1 MKLELIG
8 HDEKYALEQSL
19 LTLFPGEKPVY
30 GTVDKT
36 ADTRWARV
44 TLTEEDE
51 RVQVTTELGV
61 DGKSAAHS
69 YDYPLSGTEYEK
81 EGQRRHAVGISFFG
95 AAKDLLGISPAW
107 GSLTGVRPSKV
118 ALSLIREGGKKR
130 AEKELQELYCVTP
143 ARARLAI
150 EAADAGIRA
159 AAELEPNDISLYV
172 GIPFCP
178 TRCAY
183 CSFVAQSVEK
193 SFSLVEPYLEALFD
207 EITAAGQL
215 VRELGLNVKSFYMGG
230 GTPTTLTADQMD
242 RLLSKLEQNFDFGNL
257 AELTI
262 EAGRPDTID
271 PEKLR
276 VLRAHNTTRVSINPQ
291 TMEDNVL
298 AAIGRRHT
306 ADDIRRAME
315 QVRAAGFPHV
325 NMDLIAGLPEDT
337 PEGFA
342 RSLDEVI
349 SMGAD
354 NITVHRIGI
363 MLGRI
368 ADSIAVLFLKKN
380 IINEDELPVYQ
391 YGMQVLICN
400 IAGMLTVLIVGI
412 LISRLVES
420 IIFIT
425 IYATLRIY
433 TGGYHART
441 PLVCNIVFLGTY
453 LVTVMLEALKVNNSV
468 VWIMYLLS
476 CLIILRF
483 SPIENVNKELDEKDK
498 EIYRNKSLIISTLL
512 LMILLAGDITDRY
525 SNGAVNNIM
534 MNMYSDISLYMKLVI
549 ISIAVL
555 MLYALFKDK

>member
-1 MKLELIG
+1 
-8 HDEKYALEQSL
+8 
-19 LTLFPGEKPVY
+19 
-30 GTVDKT
+30 
-36 ADTRWARV
+36 
-44 TLTEEDE
+44 
-51 RVQVTTELGV
+51 
-61 DGKSAAHS
+61 
-69 YDYPLSGTEYEK
+69 
-81 EGQRRHAVGISFFG
+81 
-95 AAKDLLGISPAW
+95 
-107 GSLTGVRPSKV
+107 
-118 ALSLIREGGKKR
+118 
-130 AEKELQELYCVTP
+130 
-143 ARARLAI
+143 
-150 EAADAGIRA
+150 
-159 AAELEPNDISLYV
+159 
-172 GIPFCP
+172 
-178 TRCAY
+178 
-183 CSFVAQSVEK
+183 
-193 SFSLVEPYLEALFD
+193 
-207 EITAAGQL
+207 
-215 VRELGLNVKSFYMGG
+215 
-230 GTPTTLTADQMD
+230 
-242 RLLSKLEQNFDFGNL
+242 
-257 AELTI
+257 
-262 EAGRPDTID
+262 
-271 PEKLR
+271 
-276 VLRAHNTTRVSINPQ
+276 
-291 TMEDNVL
+291 
-298 AAIGRRHT
+298 
-306 ADDIRRAME
+306 
-315 QVRAAGFPHV
+315 
-325 NMDLIAGLPEDT
+325 
-337 PEGFA
+337 
-342 RSLDEVI
+342 
-349 SMGAD
+349 
-354 NITVHRIGI
+354 

-476 CLIILRF
+476 CLIIL

>member
-1 MKLELIG
+1 
-8 HDEKYALEQSL
+8 
-19 LTLFPGEKPVY
+19 
-30 GTVDKT
+30 
-36 ADTRWARV
+36 
-44 TLTEEDE
+44 
-51 RVQVTTELGV
+51 
-61 DGKSAAHS
+61 
-69 YDYPLSGTEYEK
+69 
-81 EGQRRHAVGISFFG
+81 
-95 AAKDLLGISPAW
+95 
-107 GSLTGVRPSKV
+107 
-118 ALSLIREGGKKR
+118 
-130 AEKELQELYCVTP
+130 
-143 ARARLAI
+143 
-150 EAADAGIRA
+150 
-159 AAELEPNDISLYV
+159 
-172 GIPFCP
+172 
-178 TRCAY
+178 
-183 CSFVAQSVEK
+183 
-193 SFSLVEPYLEALFD
+193 
-207 EITAAGQL
+207 
-215 VRELGLNVKSFYMGG
+215 
-230 GTPTTLTADQMD
+230 
-242 RLLSKLEQNFDFGNL
+242 
-257 AELTI
+257 
-262 EAGRPDTID
+262 
-271 PEKLR
+271 
-276 VLRAHNTTRVSINPQ
+276 
-291 TMEDNVL
+291 
-298 AAIGRRHT
+298 
-306 ADDIRRAME
+306 
-315 QVRAAGFPHV
+315 
-325 NMDLIAGLPEDT
+325 
-337 PEGFA
+337 
-342 RSLDEVI
+342 
-349 SMGAD
+349 
-354 NITVHRIGI
+354 

-368 ADSIAVLFLKKN
+368 ADSIAVFFLKKN

>member
-1 MKLELIG
+1 MLE
-8 HDEKYALEQSL
+8 
-19 LTLFPGEKPVY
+19 
-30 GTVDKT
+30 
-36 ADTRWARV
+36 
-44 TLTEEDE
+44 
-51 RVQVTTELGV
+51 
-61 DGKSAAHS
+61 
-69 YDYPLSGTEYEK
+69 
-81 EGQRRHAVGISFFG
+81 
-95 AAKDLLGISPAW
+95 
-107 GSLTGVRPSKV
+107 
-118 ALSLIREGGKKR
+118 
-130 AEKELQELYCVTP
+130 
-143 ARARLAI
+143 
-150 EAADAGIRA
+150 
-159 AAELEPNDISLYV
+159 
-172 GIPFCP
+172 
-178 TRCAY
+178 
-183 CSFVAQSVEK
+183 
-193 SFSLVEPYLEALFD
+193 
-207 EITAAGQL
+207 
-215 VRELGLNVKSFYMGG
+215 
-230 GTPTTLTADQMD
+230 
-242 RLLSKLEQNFDFGNL
+242 
-257 AELTI
+257 
-262 EAGRPDTID
+262 
-271 PEKLR
+271 
-276 VLRAHNTTRVSINPQ
+276 
-291 TMEDNVL
+291 
-298 AAIGRRHT
+298 
-306 ADDIRRAME
+306 
-315 QVRAAGFPHV
+315 
-325 NMDLIAGLPEDT
+325 
-337 PEGFA
+337 
-342 RSLDEVI
+342 
-349 SMGAD
+349 
-354 NITVHRIGI
+354 
-363 MLGRI
+363 RI

>member
-1 MKLELIG
+1 
-8 HDEKYALEQSL
+8 
-19 LTLFPGEKPVY
+19 
-30 GTVDKT
+30 
-36 ADTRWARV
+36 
-44 TLTEEDE
+44 
-51 RVQVTTELGV
+51 
-61 DGKSAAHS
+61 
-69 YDYPLSGTEYEK
+69 
-81 EGQRRHAVGISFFG
+81 
-95 AAKDLLGISPAW
+95 
-107 GSLTGVRPSKV
+107 
-118 ALSLIREGGKKR
+118 
-130 AEKELQELYCVTP
+130 
-143 ARARLAI
+143 
-150 EAADAGIRA
+150 
-159 AAELEPNDISLYV
+159 
-172 GIPFCP
+172 
-178 TRCAY
+178 
-183 CSFVAQSVEK
+183 
-193 SFSLVEPYLEALFD
+193 
-207 EITAAGQL
+207 
-215 VRELGLNVKSFYMGG
+215 
-230 GTPTTLTADQMD
+230 
-242 RLLSKLEQNFDFGNL
+242 
-257 AELTI
+257 
-262 EAGRPDTID
+262 
-271 PEKLR
+271 
-276 VLRAHNTTRVSINPQ
+276 
-291 TMEDNVL
+291 
-298 AAIGRRHT
+298 
-306 ADDIRRAME
+306 
-315 QVRAAGFPHV
+315 
-325 NMDLIAGLPEDT
+325 
-337 PEGFA
+337 
-342 RSLDEVI
+342 
-349 SMGAD
+349 
-354 NITVHRIGI
+354 

-512 LMILLAGDITDRY
+512 LMILLAGDIQRLMGIED
-525 SNGAVNNIM
+525 SLNNIM

>member
-1 MKLELIG
+1 
-8 HDEKYALEQSL
+8 
-19 LTLFPGEKPVY
+19 
-30 GTVDKT
+30 
-36 ADTRWARV
+36 
-44 TLTEEDE
+44 
-51 RVQVTTELGV
+51 
-61 DGKSAAHS
+61 
-69 YDYPLSGTEYEK
+69 
-81 EGQRRHAVGISFFG
+81 
-95 AAKDLLGISPAW
+95 
-107 GSLTGVRPSKV
+107 
-118 ALSLIREGGKKR
+118 
-130 AEKELQELYCVTP
+130 
-143 ARARLAI
+143 
-150 EAADAGIRA
+150 
-159 AAELEPNDISLYV
+159 
-172 GIPFCP
+172 
-178 TRCAY
+178 
-183 CSFVAQSVEK
+183 
-193 SFSLVEPYLEALFD
+193 
-207 EITAAGQL
+207 
-215 VRELGLNVKSFYMGG
+215 
-230 GTPTTLTADQMD
+230 
-242 RLLSKLEQNFDFGNL
+242 
-257 AELTI
+257 
-262 EAGRPDTID
+262 
-271 PEKLR
+271 
-276 VLRAHNTTRVSINPQ
+276 
-291 TMEDNVL
+291 
-298 AAIGRRHT
+298 
-306 ADDIRRAME
+306 
-315 QVRAAGFPHV
+315 
-325 NMDLIAGLPEDT
+325 
-337 PEGFA
+337 
-342 RSLDEVI
+342 
-349 SMGAD
+349 
-354 NITVHRIGI
+354 

-483 SPIENVNKELDEKDK
+483 SPIEKELDEKDK

>member
-1 MKLELIG
+1 
-8 HDEKYALEQSL
+8 
-19 LTLFPGEKPVY
+19 
-30 GTVDKT
+30 
-36 ADTRWARV
+36 
-44 TLTEEDE
+44 
-51 RVQVTTELGV
+51 
-61 DGKSAAHS
+61 
-69 YDYPLSGTEYEK
+69 
-81 EGQRRHAVGISFFG
+81 
-95 AAKDLLGISPAW
+95 
-107 GSLTGVRPSKV
+107 
-118 ALSLIREGGKKR
+118 
-130 AEKELQELYCVTP
+130 
-143 ARARLAI
+143 
-150 EAADAGIRA
+150 
-159 AAELEPNDISLYV
+159 
-172 GIPFCP
+172 
-178 TRCAY
+178 
-183 CSFVAQSVEK
+183 
-193 SFSLVEPYLEALFD
+193 
-207 EITAAGQL
+207 
-215 VRELGLNVKSFYMGG
+215 
-230 GTPTTLTADQMD
+230 
-242 RLLSKLEQNFDFGNL
+242 
-257 AELTI
+257 
-262 EAGRPDTID
+262 
-271 PEKLR
+271 
-276 VLRAHNTTRVSINPQ
+276 
-291 TMEDNVL
+291 
-298 AAIGRRHT
+298 
-306 ADDIRRAME
+306 
-315 QVRAAGFPHV
+315 
-325 NMDLIAGLPEDT
+325 
-337 PEGFA
+337 
-342 RSLDEVI
+342 
-349 SMGAD
+349 
-354 NITVHRIGI
+354 

-368 ADSIAVLFLKKN
+368 ADSITVLFLKKN

>member
-1 MKLELIG
+1 
-8 HDEKYALEQSL
+8 
-19 LTLFPGEKPVY
+19 
-30 GTVDKT
+30 
-36 ADTRWARV
+36 
-44 TLTEEDE
+44 
-51 RVQVTTELGV
+51 
-61 DGKSAAHS
+61 
-69 YDYPLSGTEYEK
+69 
-81 EGQRRHAVGISFFG
+81 
-95 AAKDLLGISPAW
+95 
-107 GSLTGVRPSKV
+107 
-118 ALSLIREGGKKR
+118 
-130 AEKELQELYCVTP
+130 
-143 ARARLAI
+143 
-150 EAADAGIRA
+150 
-159 AAELEPNDISLYV
+159 
-172 GIPFCP
+172 
-178 TRCAY
+178 
-183 CSFVAQSVEK
+183 
-193 SFSLVEPYLEALFD
+193 
-207 EITAAGQL
+207 
-215 VRELGLNVKSFYMGG
+215 
-230 GTPTTLTADQMD
+230 
-242 RLLSKLEQNFDFGNL
+242 
-257 AELTI
+257 
-262 EAGRPDTID
+262 
-271 PEKLR
+271 
-276 VLRAHNTTRVSINPQ
+276 
-291 TMEDNVL
+291 
-298 AAIGRRHT
+298 
-306 ADDIRRAME
+306 
-315 QVRAAGFPHV
+315 
-325 NMDLIAGLPEDT
+325 
-337 PEGFA
+337 
-342 RSLDEVI
+342 
-349 SMGAD
+349 
-354 NITVHRIGI
+354 

-534 MNMYSDISLYMKLVI
+534 MNMYSDISLYMKLDI

>member
-1 MKLELIG
+1 
-8 HDEKYALEQSL
+8 
-19 LTLFPGEKPVY
+19 
-30 GTVDKT
+30 
-36 ADTRWARV
+36 
-44 TLTEEDE
+44 
-51 RVQVTTELGV
+51 
-61 DGKSAAHS
+61 
-69 YDYPLSGTEYEK
+69 
-81 EGQRRHAVGISFFG
+81 
-95 AAKDLLGISPAW
+95 
-107 GSLTGVRPSKV
+107 
-118 ALSLIREGGKKR
+118 
-130 AEKELQELYCVTP
+130 
-143 ARARLAI
+143 
-150 EAADAGIRA
+150 
-159 AAELEPNDISLYV
+159 
-172 GIPFCP
+172 
-178 TRCAY
+178 
-183 CSFVAQSVEK
+183 
-193 SFSLVEPYLEALFD
+193 
-207 EITAAGQL
+207 
-215 VRELGLNVKSFYMGG
+215 
-230 GTPTTLTADQMD
+230 
-242 RLLSKLEQNFDFGNL
+242 
-257 AELTI
+257 
-262 EAGRPDTID
+262 
-271 PEKLR
+271 
-276 VLRAHNTTRVSINPQ
+276 
-291 TMEDNVL
+291 
-298 AAIGRRHT
+298 
-306 ADDIRRAME
+306 
-315 QVRAAGFPHV
+315 
-325 NMDLIAGLPEDT
+325 
-337 PEGFA
+337 
-342 RSLDEVI
+342 
-349 SMGAD
+349 
-354 NITVHRIGI
+354 

-425 IYATLRIY
+425 IYATLRINTWK

>member
-1 MKLELIG
+1 MK
-8 HDEKYALEQSL
+8 KSNVL
-19 LTLFPGEKPVY
+19 LNCVAK
-30 GTVDKT
+30 
-36 ADTRWARV
+36 AA
-44 TLTEEDE
+44 
-51 RVQVTTELGV
+51 QH
-61 DGKSAAHS
+61 SAKKAVNS
-69 YDYPLSGTEYEK
+69 ASIWSCYQPK
-81 EGQRRHAVGISFFG
+81 EPQT
-95 AAKDLLGISPAW
+95 AAK
-107 GSLTGVRPSKV
+107 
-118 ALSLIREGGKKR
+118 
-130 AEKELQELYCVTP
+130 
-143 ARARLAI
+143 
-150 EAADAGIRA
+150 
-159 AAELEPNDISLYV
+159 
-172 GIPFCP
+172 
-178 TRCAY
+178 
-183 CSFVAQSVEK
+183 
-193 SFSLVEPYLEALFD
+193 
-207 EITAAGQL
+207 
-215 VRELGLNVKSFYMGG
+215 
-230 GTPTTLTADQMD
+230 
-242 RLLSKLEQNFDFGNL
+242 
-257 AELTI
+257 
-262 EAGRPDTID
+262 
-271 PEKLR
+271 
-276 VLRAHNTTRVSINPQ
+276 
-291 TMEDNVL
+291 
-298 AAIGRRHT
+298 
-306 ADDIRRAME
+306 
-315 QVRAAGFPHV
+315 
-325 NMDLIAGLPEDT
+325 
-337 PEGFA
+337 
-342 RSLDEVI
+342 
-349 SMGAD
+349 
-354 NITVHRIGI
+354 
-363 MLGRI
+363 
-368 ADSIAVLFLKKN
+368 LKKN

>member
-1 MKLELIG
+1 
-8 HDEKYALEQSL
+8 
-19 LTLFPGEKPVY
+19 
-30 GTVDKT
+30 
-36 ADTRWARV
+36 
-44 TLTEEDE
+44 
-51 RVQVTTELGV
+51 
-61 DGKSAAHS
+61 
-69 YDYPLSGTEYEK
+69 
-81 EGQRRHAVGISFFG
+81 
-95 AAKDLLGISPAW
+95 
-107 GSLTGVRPSKV
+107 
-118 ALSLIREGGKKR
+118 
-130 AEKELQELYCVTP
+130 
-143 ARARLAI
+143 
-150 EAADAGIRA
+150 
-159 AAELEPNDISLYV
+159 
-172 GIPFCP
+172 
-178 TRCAY
+178 
-183 CSFVAQSVEK
+183 
-193 SFSLVEPYLEALFD
+193 
-207 EITAAGQL
+207 
-215 VRELGLNVKSFYMGG
+215 
-230 GTPTTLTADQMD
+230 
-242 RLLSKLEQNFDFGNL
+242 
-257 AELTI
+257 
-262 EAGRPDTID
+262 
-271 PEKLR
+271 
-276 VLRAHNTTRVSINPQ
+276 
-291 TMEDNVL
+291 
-298 AAIGRRHT
+298 
-306 ADDIRRAME
+306 
-315 QVRAAGFPHV
+315 
-325 NMDLIAGLPEDT
+325 
-337 PEGFA
+337 
-342 RSLDEVI
+342 
-349 SMGAD
+349 
-354 NITVHRIGI
+354 

-368 ADSIAVLFLKKN
+368 AYSIAVLFLKKN

>member
-1 MKLELIG
+1 
-8 HDEKYALEQSL
+8 
-19 LTLFPGEKPVY
+19 
-30 GTVDKT
+30 
-36 ADTRWARV
+36 
-44 TLTEEDE
+44 
-51 RVQVTTELGV
+51 
-61 DGKSAAHS
+61 
-69 YDYPLSGTEYEK
+69 
-81 EGQRRHAVGISFFG
+81 
-95 AAKDLLGISPAW
+95 
-107 GSLTGVRPSKV
+107 
-118 ALSLIREGGKKR
+118 
-130 AEKELQELYCVTP
+130 
-143 ARARLAI
+143 
-150 EAADAGIRA
+150 
-159 AAELEPNDISLYV
+159 
-172 GIPFCP
+172 
-178 TRCAY
+178 
-183 CSFVAQSVEK
+183 
-193 SFSLVEPYLEALFD
+193 
-207 EITAAGQL
+207 
-215 VRELGLNVKSFYMGG
+215 
-230 GTPTTLTADQMD
+230 
-242 RLLSKLEQNFDFGNL
+242 
-257 AELTI
+257 
-262 EAGRPDTID
+262 
-271 PEKLR
+271 
-276 VLRAHNTTRVSINPQ
+276 
-291 TMEDNVL
+291 
-298 AAIGRRHT
+298 
-306 ADDIRRAME
+306 
-315 QVRAAGFPHV
+315 
-325 NMDLIAGLPEDT
+325 
-337 PEGFA
+337 
-342 RSLDEVI
+342 
-349 SMGAD
+349 
-354 NITVHRIGI
+354 

-368 ADSIAVLFLKKN
+368 VDSIAVLFLKKN

>member
-1 MKLELIG
+1 
-8 HDEKYALEQSL
+8 
-19 LTLFPGEKPVY
+19 
-30 GTVDKT
+30 
-36 ADTRWARV
+36 
-44 TLTEEDE
+44 
-51 RVQVTTELGV
+51 
-61 DGKSAAHS
+61 
-69 YDYPLSGTEYEK
+69 
-81 EGQRRHAVGISFFG
+81 
-95 AAKDLLGISPAW
+95 
-107 GSLTGVRPSKV
+107 
-118 ALSLIREGGKKR
+118 
-130 AEKELQELYCVTP
+130 
-143 ARARLAI
+143 
-150 EAADAGIRA
+150 
-159 AAELEPNDISLYV
+159 
-172 GIPFCP
+172 
-178 TRCAY
+178 
-183 CSFVAQSVEK
+183 
-193 SFSLVEPYLEALFD
+193 
-207 EITAAGQL
+207 
-215 VRELGLNVKSFYMGG
+215 
-230 GTPTTLTADQMD
+230 
-242 RLLSKLEQNFDFGNL
+242 
-257 AELTI
+257 
-262 EAGRPDTID
+262 
-271 PEKLR
+271 
-276 VLRAHNTTRVSINPQ
+276 
-291 TMEDNVL
+291 
-298 AAIGRRHT
+298 
-306 ADDIRRAME
+306 
-315 QVRAAGFPHV
+315 
-325 NMDLIAGLPEDT
+325 
-337 PEGFA
+337 
-342 RSLDEVI
+342 
-349 SMGAD
+349 
-354 NITVHRIGI
+354 

-512 LMILLAGDITDRY
+512 LMILAGDITDRY

>member
-1 MKLELIG
+1 
-8 HDEKYALEQSL
+8 
-19 LTLFPGEKPVY
+19 
-30 GTVDKT
+30 
-36 ADTRWARV
+36 
-44 TLTEEDE
+44 
-51 RVQVTTELGV
+51 
-61 DGKSAAHS
+61 
-69 YDYPLSGTEYEK
+69 
-81 EGQRRHAVGISFFG
+81 
-95 AAKDLLGISPAW
+95 
-107 GSLTGVRPSKV
+107 
-118 ALSLIREGGKKR
+118 
-130 AEKELQELYCVTP
+130 
-143 ARARLAI
+143 
-150 EAADAGIRA
+150 
-159 AAELEPNDISLYV
+159 
-172 GIPFCP
+172 
-178 TRCAY
+178 
-183 CSFVAQSVEK
+183 
-193 SFSLVEPYLEALFD
+193 
-207 EITAAGQL
+207 
-215 VRELGLNVKSFYMGG
+215 
-230 GTPTTLTADQMD
+230 
-242 RLLSKLEQNFDFGNL
+242 
-257 AELTI
+257 
-262 EAGRPDTID
+262 
-271 PEKLR
+271 
-276 VLRAHNTTRVSINPQ
+276 
-291 TMEDNVL
+291 
-298 AAIGRRHT
+298 
-306 ADDIRRAME
+306 
-315 QVRAAGFPHV
+315 
-325 NMDLIAGLPEDT
+325 
-337 PEGFA
+337 
-342 RSLDEVI
+342 
-349 SMGAD
+349 
-354 NITVHRIGI
+354 

-368 ADSIAVLFLKKN
+368 ADSIAVLFLNKN

-425 IYATLRIY
+425 IYTTLRIY

>member
-1 MKLELIG
+1 MLE
-8 HDEKYALEQSL
+8 
-19 LTLFPGEKPVY
+19 
-30 GTVDKT
+30 
-36 ADTRWARV
+36 
-44 TLTEEDE
+44 
-51 RVQVTTELGV
+51 
-61 DGKSAAHS
+61 
-69 YDYPLSGTEYEK
+69 
-81 EGQRRHAVGISFFG
+81 
-95 AAKDLLGISPAW
+95 
-107 GSLTGVRPSKV
+107 
-118 ALSLIREGGKKR
+118 
-130 AEKELQELYCVTP
+130 
-143 ARARLAI
+143 
-150 EAADAGIRA
+150 
-159 AAELEPNDISLYV
+159 
-172 GIPFCP
+172 
-178 TRCAY
+178 
-183 CSFVAQSVEK
+183 
-193 SFSLVEPYLEALFD
+193 
-207 EITAAGQL
+207 
-215 VRELGLNVKSFYMGG
+215 
-230 GTPTTLTADQMD
+230 
-242 RLLSKLEQNFDFGNL
+242 
-257 AELTI
+257 
-262 EAGRPDTID
+262 
-271 PEKLR
+271 
-276 VLRAHNTTRVSINPQ
+276 
-291 TMEDNVL
+291 
-298 AAIGRRHT
+298 
-306 ADDIRRAME
+306 
-315 QVRAAGFPHV
+315 
-325 NMDLIAGLPEDT
+325 
-337 PEGFA
+337 
-342 RSLDEVI
+342 
-349 SMGAD
+349 
-354 NITVHRIGI
+354 
-363 MLGRI
+363 RI

-534 MNMYSDISLYMKLVI
+534 MNMYGDISLYMKLVI

>member
-1 MKLELIG
+1 
-8 HDEKYALEQSL
+8 
-19 LTLFPGEKPVY
+19 
-30 GTVDKT
+30 
-36 ADTRWARV
+36 
-44 TLTEEDE
+44 
-51 RVQVTTELGV
+51 
-61 DGKSAAHS
+61 
-69 YDYPLSGTEYEK
+69 
-81 EGQRRHAVGISFFG
+81 
-95 AAKDLLGISPAW
+95 
-107 GSLTGVRPSKV
+107 
-118 ALSLIREGGKKR
+118 
-130 AEKELQELYCVTP
+130 
-143 ARARLAI
+143 
-150 EAADAGIRA
+150 
-159 AAELEPNDISLYV
+159 
-172 GIPFCP
+172 
-178 TRCAY
+178 
-183 CSFVAQSVEK
+183 
-193 SFSLVEPYLEALFD
+193 
-207 EITAAGQL
+207 
-215 VRELGLNVKSFYMGG
+215 
-230 GTPTTLTADQMD
+230 
-242 RLLSKLEQNFDFGNL
+242 
-257 AELTI
+257 
-262 EAGRPDTID
+262 
-271 PEKLR
+271 
-276 VLRAHNTTRVSINPQ
+276 
-291 TMEDNVL
+291 
-298 AAIGRRHT
+298 
-306 ADDIRRAME
+306 
-315 QVRAAGFPHV
+315 
-325 NMDLIAGLPEDT
+325 
-337 PEGFA
+337 
-342 RSLDEVI
+342 
-349 SMGAD
+349 
-354 NITVHRIGI
+354 

-368 ADSIAVLFLKKN
+368 VDSIAVLFLKKN

-483 SPIENVNKELDEKDK
+483 SSIENVNKELDEKDK